1 MSTGEFPPT
10 ADMSPN
16 TDDGAL
22 SFEALYQRLEQIA
35 EQLSEGRPSLEES
48 VILYEEGVRLA
59 NRCKQ
64 LLDAVEQRVETLR
77 QAPADDSPSIG
88 DKSQQGAQ

>member
-1 MSTGEFPPT
+1 MP
-10 ADMSPN
+10 PN
-16 TDDGAL
+16 TDDGAA
-22 SFEALYQRLEQIA
+22 SFEALYQRLEQVA

-77 QAPADDSPSIG
+77 HAPADDSTSIE
-88 DKSQQGAQ
+88 DESEQGAK